1 MSELIRAPLS
11 NTAPQRL
18 LVLRSRFPDL
28 PDHRPLTRYDG
39 SCRGS
44 FLSLHRQFP
53 LVNIVFSTRDAT
65 GIGAIPH
72 TQEFTC
78 IPNP

>member
-1 MSELIRAPLS
+1 MSELIRASPS
-11 NTAPQRL
+11 SSPPQHS
-18 LVLRSRFPDL
+18 LVVRSRFPDL
-28 PDHRPLTRYDG
+28 PNHGPLTHYDG
-39 SCRGS
+39 CCRGS
-44 FLSLHRQFP
+44 FLSLRLQFP